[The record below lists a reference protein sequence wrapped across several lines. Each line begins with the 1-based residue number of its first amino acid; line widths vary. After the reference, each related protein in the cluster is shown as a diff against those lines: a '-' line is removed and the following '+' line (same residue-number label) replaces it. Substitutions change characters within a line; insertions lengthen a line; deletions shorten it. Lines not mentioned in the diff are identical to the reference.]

1 VITGEEA
8 GVAAA
13 REMRVAEKLRSEDN
27 RTITNK
33 CNDNRVAQEMIE
45 WIRNGCPVKDD
56 QEKDSNKSPQL
67 ILLLWS

>member
-1 VITGEEA
+1 MITGEEA

-45 WIRNGCPVKDD
+45 
-56 QEKDSNKSPQL
+56 
-67 ILLLWS
+67 